1 MFDLLG
7 LLLLCIKNVGA
18 TVSLWAVIA
27 PCLSHTRTRIH
38 MCIYTQLDTQA
49 TVKNDDLWQLHF
61 TFVAVKNVRDLL

>member
-27 PCLSHTRTRIH
+27 PCLSRTRTRIH

-49 TVKNDDLWQLHF
+49 TVKNDDL
-61 TFVAVKNVRDLL
+61 

>member
-27 PCLSHTRTRIH
+27 PCLSLTHTRTRIH
-38 MCIYTQLDTQA
+38 TYVHIYTIKYTGYS
-49 TVKNDDLWQLHF
+49 
-61 TFVAVKNVRDLL
+61 